1 MALLFSLA
9 ASSLP
14 GVQSARAAEPTV
26 IVQHDFEDGT
36 TQGWGP
42 RGSALVASSTEV
54 AHTGT
59 HSLKTTGRTANWNGP
74 SLDVRA
80 LLQQGATYVIS
91 GYVRLVA
98 GQLPTTLI
106 FTVQRT
112 PTGGSTAFDRVVAS
126 PTDGVTD
133 AGWVLLQG
141 QYTYS
146 TDVSELLLYLESSS
160 ATSEYYLDD
169 FTITQLSPPPGG
181 EAAPGI
187 ATDFEDN
194 TAQGWQP
201 RIGAEVLTVSA
212 ADQHGGAYSL
222 LTTNRQNPYDGPSL
236 NILSHMTRG
245 FRYDISVW
253 VKLAPGESASD
264 IRVSIQRSFQGAN
277 NYDTVVGNTSV
288 TDAQWVNLAASY
300 TLSSDVDGLSIYV
313 ETASS
318 LASFYIDDFSMTLVT
333 QPPIQTDIPS
343 VYQTLAGYFPIGA
356 AIEPNQLGDIHADLL
371 KMHFNS
377 ITAENVM
384 KPGPIQPVE
393 GQFNWAPADTLV
405 NFARANNMRM
415 RGHTLV
421 WHNQNPDWL
430 FLDAGGN
437 PMTPTPENKALLLQ
451 RLENHIRAVVGRY
464 GNDIE
469 AWDVVNEVIDA
480 SQPDCLRRSTWYT
493 ITGIDYITTAFRVA
507 REVAPATTK
516 LLINDYSTTDPPKRT
531 CLYNLVR
538 DLRAQGVPIDG
549 VGHQM
554 HINIES
560 PSAATIEQ
568 TIQLFE
574 GLGVDQQI
582 TEMDVSVYT
591 NSTDTYTSVPEE
603 ILIKQGYRYKEV
615 FDIFRRHKDSISSVT
630 LWGMADDH
638 TWLKTFPITR
648 LDLPLLFDEQL
659 QAKHAYWGVVDPSKL
674 PVQIQ
679 QLNVARGTP
688 KIDAES
694 ELIWDMLPW
703 TPVQVTGDRSASFKL
718 LWNAKRLYVLAR
730 VQDATK
736 DKDDAVDIF
745 IDDNNAKTPDYQ
757 ADDAHY
763 VIKRG
768 GVPPKGFSAKIKKL
782 QDGYMVEAALP
793 LKTAGS
799 INRQIGFDI
808 RFTDA
813 RQPGTPISWN
823 DPTNSQDTDTS
834 KFGTLTLIDAVK
846 LALAGRGTP
855 VVDGVED
862 AAWRNADSIT
872 TRTWV
877 EGTSGA
883 TARIKTLWDSGHL
896 YIFAKVTDLLLSD
909 ASSNP
914 WEEDS
919 IEVFVDQNNAKTVG
933 YQADDGQYRVNY
945 LNVQSFGGAASADK
959 FRTATR
965 IVPGGYVV
973 EAAIALDAIQP
984 RNGTLIGFDFQV
996 NDDGQGNGTRTSVV
1010 TWNDPT
1016 GQSYQN
1022 TSRLGVLQLTRHAR

>member
-1 MALLFSLA
+1 MALLLSLA

-14 GVQSARAAEPTV
+14 AVRSARAADPTV

-36 TQGWGP
+36 TQSWGP
-42 RGSALVASSTEV
+42 RGSAIVASTTE
-54 AHTGT
+54 AARTGAR
-59 HSLKTTGRTANWNGP
+59 SLKTSGRTANWNGP
-74 SLDVRA
+74 SLDVRT
-80 LLQQGATYVIS
+80 LLEKGATYMIS

-112 PTGGSTAFDRVVAS
+112 PAGGSTAFDRVVAS

-133 AGWVLLQG
+133 AGWVQLQG
-141 QYTYS
+141 QYAYS

-160 ATSEYYLDD
+160 PTSEYYLDD

-187 ATDFEDN
+187 ATDFEDT

-201 RIGAEVLTVSA
+201 RIGAEILTVTA

-245 FRYDISVW
+245 FKYDISVW
-253 VKLAPGESASD
+253 VKLAPGESATD
-264 IRVSIQRSFQGAN
+264 VRVSIQRNLQGTAN
-277 NYDTVVGNTSV
+277 FDTVVGNTQV

-300 TLSSDVDGLSIYV
+300 TLSNDVDGLSIYV

-318 LASFYIDDFSMTLVT
+318 LASYYIDDFSMTLVD

-343 VYQTLAGYFPIGA
+343 VYQTLADYFPIGA

-371 KMHFNS
+371 TMHFNS

-384 KPGPIQPVE
+384 KPGPLQPVE

-415 RGHTLV
+415 HGHTLV
-421 WHNQNPDWL
+421 WHNQSPDWL
-430 FLDAGGN
+430 FLDASGN

-451 RLENHIRAVVGRY
+451 RLEDHIRAVVGRY
-464 GNDIE
+464 ANDI
-469 AWDVVNEVIDA
+469 ASWDVVNEVIDA
-480 SQPDCLRRSTWYT
+480 SQPDCLRRSAWYT
-493 ITGIDYITTAFRVA
+493 ITGIDYINTAFRVA
-507 REVAPATTK
+507 REVAPATAK

-554 HINIES
+554 HINVES
-560 PSAATIEQ
+560 PSAAAIEQ
-568 TIQLFE
+568 TIQLFA
-574 GLGVDQQI
+574 GLGVDQHI
-582 TEMDVSVYT
+582 TEMDMSVYT
-591 NSTDTYTSVPEE
+591 NATDVYTTVPEE

-615 FDIFRRHKDSISSVT
+615 FDVFRRHKDSISAVT

-674 PVQIQ
+674 PVLIQ
-679 QLNVARGTP
+679 ELNIARGTP
-688 KIDAES
+688 KIDAEP
-694 ELIWDMLPW
+694 ELLWDMLPW
-703 TPVQVTGDRSASFKL
+703 TPVQATGSLSASFKL
-718 LWNAKRLYVLAR
+718 LWNSKRLYVLAR
-730 VQDATK
+730 VQDATR
-736 DKDDAVDIF
+736 DKDDIVEVF
-745 IDDNNAKTPDYQ
+745 IDDNNGKTPAYE
-757 ADDAHY
+757 ADDMHY
-763 VIKRG
+763 VIKRDG
-768 GVPPKGFSAKIKKL
+768 PSPKGVKAKIKRHNG
-782 QDGYMVEAALP
+782 GYLVEAAFP
-793 LKTAGS
+793 LKMSGS
-799 INRQIGFDI
+799 INRHIGFDI

-813 RQPGTPISWN
+813 RQPGAPISWN
-823 DPTNSQDTDTS
+823 DPTNSQDADTS
-834 KFGTLTLIDAVK
+834 KFGTLTLIDAIK
-846 LALAGRGTP
+846 LAVARRGAP

-862 AAWRNADSIT
+862 AAWRRADSIT

-883 TARIKTLWDSGHL
+883 TARVKTLWDSGRL
-896 YIFAKVTDLLLSD
+896 YIFARVTDPLLSD

-919 IEVFVDQNNAKTVG
+919 IEIFVDQNNAKTAS

-945 LNVQSFGGAASADK
+945 LNVQSFGGAASAEK

-965 IVPGGYVV
+965 IVPGGYIV
-973 EAAIALDAIQP
+973 EASIALDAIQP

-1022 TSRLGVLQLTRHAR
+1022 TSRFGVLQLAR